1 MNFAI
6 LNQTLSLKPL
16 FSQYLR
22 KGNLEPENL
31 LVLKIFLQRCWI
43 KFAKLVGGVTLQC
56 LYCLSRVATQAGCKS
71 FASLPLRKF
80 SICHQFRSNQ
90 RPQSGVR
97 TLFNVPLEFLN
108 SRLSGNSGAI
118 GEEAMEAKRFEI
130 KGVHGVEQPRSK
142 WQDVRLLHFF
152 RIFCLSHPSDR
163 DYTLSTLKRQ
173 ESKFLTFMKKF
184 SCCQLEKWQGL
195 SIAQLLEK
203 MEVVW
208 NKILIDLQK
217 RSEDLTFREMK
228 FAGVLQLRP
237 SEVGWFEEGK
247 QKFAVSAVC
256 RRKCRGASTLETDL
270 GFQLRL
276 RFKF

>member
-1 MNFAI
+1 MGW
-6 LNQTLSLKPL
+6 L
-16 FSQYLR
+16 
-22 KGNLEPENL
+22 
-31 LVLKIFLQRCWI
+31 
-43 KFAKLVGGVTLQC
+43 
-56 LYCLSRVATQAGCKS
+56 CLSRVATQAGCKS

-97 TLFNVPLEFLN
+97 TLFNVSLEFLN

-118 GEEAMEAKRFEI
+118 GEEAMEAKGFEI

-142 WQDVRLLHFF
+142 WQDVRLLDFF

-184 SCCQLEKWQGL
+184 TCCQLEKLQGI
-195 SIAQLLEK
+195 SIAHLLEK

-208 NKILIDLQK
+208 NKILTDLQK
-217 RSEDLTFREMK
+217 RSEDLTFLQREMK

-276 RFKF
+276 NCVENLNFRFFDLLKWTLLDPAWWGTEHLFSLQGNREQNYNDGEKLLLNFLHF